1 MVTHFAEL
9 LDGFYPDQGPV
20 GLDGAPGQAGRH
32 GEKGGKGEP
41 GSGSPFQVLD
51 RGELSSRGFSLPSE
65 EQVLVIKGEA
75 GEAGPS
81 GLPGPQGPA
90 GLPGVGGIQVTS
102 DHVS

>member
-1 MVTHFAEL
+1 MIL
-9 LDGFYPDQGPV
+9 YLDQGPV

-32 GEKGGKGEP
+32 GEKGAKGEP

-51 RGELSSRGFSLPSE
+51 RAELGSRGFNLPSDDK
-65 EQVLVIKGEA
+65 VLVIKGEA

-90 GLPGVGGIQVTS
+90 GLPGVGGIQVRLRS
-102 DHVS
+102 CLMR